1 MKFLFLSFRRNILPI
16 IFVVITI
23 YLVIFSK
30 SNLTAAKNGLTLWA
44 TCVVPS
50 LFPFFVITNLLS
62 HTKVVSFTGKL
73 LDKFMR
79 PLFNVPGIGGFVFVM
94 GLISGY
100 PVGAKVVSDFRQEGL
115 VTKDEGE
122 RMLAFTNNSGPLFII
137 SSVGI
142 SLFGDTTTGL
152 LLLCTHILACITVG
166 IILGKFSKKS
176 DEEFRAKIIISQRNN
191 THFIENSLHNK
202 TTNRNNSVSN
212 FSASKS
218 QNVTFKNLGEVLGS
232 SINNSISTILMIGGF
247 VVIFSV
253 IISILNQT
261 HALDFLSKFFNPIL
275 AFLGFDLNFAKPL
288 LSGILELTNGVNLIS
303 GVHIKAISQNVILC
317 AFLLGFGGFSVL
329 LQVFS
334 IVARTDLSMKKYFI
348 GKFMQG
354 IFASIYTFL
363 ALKFIPFI
371 NLDIIQTSSTTSNS
385 LDTLTNATNALYS
398 YFYDLGIFVI
408 GVIIVFAIFGIFKR
422 IYRKI

>member
-1 MKFLFLSFRRNILPI
+1 MN
-16 IFVVITI
+16 
-23 YLVIFSK
+23 
-30 SNLTAAKNGLTLWA
+30 AAKNGLTLWT

-50 LFPFFVITNLLS
+50 LFPFFIMTNLLS
-62 HTKVVSFTGKL
+62 QTKVVEFTGKL

-79 PLFNVPGIGGFVFVM
+79 PLFNVPGIGGFAFVM

-100 PVGAKVVSDFRQEGL
+100 PVGAKIVADFREDGK

-122 RMLAFTNNSGPLFII
+122 RLLAFTNNSGPLFIL

-142 SLFGDTTTGL
+142 ALFGDTATGL
-152 LLLCTHILACITVG
+152 LLLCTHILSCITVG

-176 DEEFRAKIIISQRNN
+176 DAEFRKRHDA
-191 THFIENSLHNK
+191 TYP
-202 TTNRNNSVSN
+202 
-212 FSASKS
+212 SK
-218 QNVTFKNLGEVLGS
+218 NVTLRNLGSILGD

-261 HALDFLSKFFNPIL
+261 HVLDFISKFFNPIL
-275 AFLGFDLNFAKPL
+275 ATLGFDLDFAKPL
-288 LSGILELTNGVNLIS
+288 VSGIIELTNGVNQVANIS
-303 GVHIKAISQNVILC
+303 IKAISQNVVLC

-334 IVARTDLSMKKYFI
+334 IVAKTDLSMKKYVI

-354 IFASIYTFL
+354 IFAAIYTFL
-363 ALKFIPFI
+363 ALKFLPFF
-371 NLDIIQTSSTTSNS
+371 NLDIIETSNVTS
-385 LDTLTNATNALYS
+385 NALTSFTNTTYT
-398 YFYDLGIFVI
+398 FFQNLGIFSI
-408 GVIIVFAIFGIFKR
+408 GIIIIFVIFKAFDK
-422 IYRKI
+422 IYNMHKV

>member
-1 MKFLFLSFRRNILPI
+1 MKFLFLSFKRNILPI
-16 IFVVITI
+16 IFVVITMC
-23 YLVIFSK
+23 LVIFSK

-62 HTKVVSFTGKL
+62 HTKVVNFTGKL
-73 LDKFMR
+73 LDRFMR
-79 PLFNVPGIGGFVFVM
+79 PLFNVPGIGGFAFVM

-152 LLLCTHILACITVG
+152 LLLCTHVLACITVG
-166 IILGKFSKKS
+166 IMLGKFSKKS

-202 TTNRNNSVSN
+202 TTKRNNSVSN
-212 FSASKS
+212 FSAPKS
-218 QNVTFKNLGEVLGS
+218 QNVTFKNLGEILGN

-288 LSGILELTNGVNLIS
+288 LSGILELTNGVNLVS

-334 IVARTDLSMKKYFI
+334 IVAKTDLSMKKYFI

-408 GVIIVFAIFGIFKR
+408 GVIIVFAILGLFKR
-422 IYRKI
+422 IYKKI

>member
-1 MKFLFLSFRRNILPI
+1 MKFLFLSFKRNILPI
-16 IFVVITI
+16 IFVVITMC
-23 YLVIFSK
+23 LVIFSK
-30 SNLTAAKNGLTLWA
+30 SNLTAAKNGLILWA

-73 LDKFMR
+73 LDRFMR
-79 PLFNVPGIGGFVFVM
+79 PLFNVPGIGGFAFVM

-152 LLLCTHILACITVG
+152 LLLCTHVLACITVG
-166 IILGKFSKKS
+166 IMLGKFSKKS

-212 FSASKS
+212 FSATKS
-218 QNVTFKNLGEVLGS
+218 QNVTFKNLGEILGN

-334 IVARTDLSMKKYFI
+334 IVAKTDLSMKKYFI

-354 IFASIYTFL
+354 IFAAIYTFL

-408 GVIIVFAIFGIFKR
+408 GVIIVFIILVLSK
-422 IYRKI
+422 KI

>member
-100 PVGAKVVSDFRQEGL
+100 PVGAKVVSDFRQEDL

-152 LLLCTHILACITVG
+152 LLLCTHVLACITVG

-176 DEEFRAKIIISQRNN
+176 DEEFRAKIIFSQRNN
-191 THFIENSLHNK
+191 THFIENS
-202 TTNRNNSVSN
+202 
-212 FSASKS
+212 
-218 QNVTFKNLGEVLGS
+218 
-232 SINNSISTILMIGGF
+232 
-247 VVIFSV
+247 
-253 IISILNQT
+253 
-261 HALDFLSKFFNPIL
+261 
-275 AFLGFDLNFAKPL
+275 
-288 LSGILELTNGVNLIS
+288 
-303 GVHIKAISQNVILC
+303 
-317 AFLLGFGGFSVL
+317 
-329 LQVFS
+329 
-334 IVARTDLSMKKYFI
+334 
-348 GKFMQG
+348 
-354 IFASIYTFL
+354 
-363 ALKFIPFI
+363 
-371 NLDIIQTSSTTSNS
+371 
-385 LDTLTNATNALYS
+385 
-398 YFYDLGIFVI
+398 
-408 GVIIVFAIFGIFKR
+408 
-422 IYRKI
+422 